1 MTDTSDNVATFK
13 SSPIQEIIQRYAMG
27 TMQTIEQTLVHT
39 HGLEISKTLFQLR
52 SATCEL
58 VEQMHRKALPIRT
71 LDAISVE
78 LLNTIQ
84 VCVNAS
90 ILGRGRIETKQ

>member
-1 MTDTSDNVATFK
+1 MITEETLK
-13 SSPIQEIIQRYAMG
+13 LPHIQEIIQRYALG

-39 HGLEISKTLFQLR
+39 HGLEISKTLFDLR
-52 SATCEL
+52 KATCEL
-58 VEQMHRKALPIRT
+58 VEQMQREALPIRT

-78 LLNTIQ
+78 LLNVIQ
-84 VCVNAS
+84 ICVNAS

>member
-1 MTDTSDNVATFK
+1 MEK
-13 SSPIQEIIQRYAMG
+13 SSSIQEIIQRYAIG
-27 TMQTIEQTLVHT
+27 TLHTVERTLTHT
-39 HGLEISKTLFQLR
+39 HGMAITTTLFELREAISQLIDQMQ
-52 SATCEL
+52 A
-58 VEQMHRKALPIRT
+58 EQMPIRT

-90 ILGRGRIETKQ
+90 ILGKYNIETKQ

>member
-1 MTDTSDNVATFK
+1 MNDINETTLK

-27 TMQTIEQTLVHT
+27 TMQTIEQTLVPT
-39 HGLEISKTLFQLR
+39 HGLEISKTLFDLR
-52 SATCEL
+52 KATCEL
-58 VEQMHRKALPIRT
+58 VEQMHKEALPIRT

-90 ILGRGRIETKQ
+90 ILGKDRIETKQ